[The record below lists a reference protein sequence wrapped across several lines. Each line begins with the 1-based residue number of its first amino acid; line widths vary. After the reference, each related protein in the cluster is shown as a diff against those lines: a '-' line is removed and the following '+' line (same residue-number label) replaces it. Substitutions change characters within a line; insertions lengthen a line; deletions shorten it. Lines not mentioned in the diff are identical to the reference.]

1 MCTEFECLFT
11 LSLVKVSLSR
21 LMLYKSDIPFDA
33 DQVLITFLSF
43 ELLVPIFKTINVI
56 SHTQKK
62 SGERLFLSFSP
73 KFCTNPVNNELAV
86 YTFST
91 R

>member
-1 MCTEFECLFT
+1 
-11 LSLVKVSLSR
+11 
-21 LMLYKSDIPFDA
+21 MLYKSDIPFDA
-33 DQVLITFLSF
+33 DQVLITFFSF
-43 ELLVPIFKTINVI
+43 ELLVPIFQTINVI
-56 SHTQKK
+56 IHTQKK
-62 SGERLFLSFSP
+62 SGERLFLSLSP